1 MGHFGIG
8 SNQNNTT
15 QKANVAFSEY
25 KARLDLEAHLHYK
38 LNFTHVN
45 LSKEDKEKIK
55 DKIRKQQRK
64 VNIKTGV
71 ISIVLFIGVAYVAI
85 HLITQIVSR

>member
-15 QKANVAFSEY
+15 QKAKVAFSEY
-25 KARLDLEAHLHYK
+25 KENLDLEAHLHYK

-45 LSKEDKEKIK
+45 LSKADKEKIK
-55 DKIRKQQRK
+55 NKIRRQQRK
-64 VNIKTGV
+64 VNIKTGI
-71 ISIVLFIGVAYVAI
+71 ISFILFLGVAYVAI

>member
-45 LSKEDKEKIK
+45 LSKEEKEKIK

-71 ISIVLFIGVAYVAI
+71 ISIILFIGVAYVAI